1 MPFVKVNIADTIE
14 REKKKSPEFKKAWDE
29 NRKKNCETGKQKKT
43 DVISETEA

>member
-29 NRKKNCETGKQKKT
+29 NRKDCETGKQKKT
-43 DVISETEA
+43 DVISETGA